1 MITGTQRTVYYG
13 SIMDKAERRERILN
27 KDLLVPGTG
36 QYAPGTVWMFS
47 PYEGCTGEPVDCQ
60 CVVITDTCPGF
71 TLFILQGWMA
81 GWLAASSQL
90 TKEILSCYLVGHWQY
105 ARPYI
110 IRGTTTKDLLWL
122 KIPVLTKFNHALLN
136 DVPAVTQKHSSPLWR
151 ARLYVLL
158 VCSWK
163 LWGEHESSSI
173 LPGVHPGNV
182 THAWGRGVGEWRR
195 RMKWYKI
202 MYRKQRLE
210 GWSIRLFRRAVGPVF
225 IWRSDLYGDRN
236 QFLVFI
242 RQCQVQFLEPAPY

>member
-90 TKEILSCYLVGHWQY
+90 TKEIFSCYLVGHWQY

-122 KIPVLTKFNHALLN
+122 VIPVLTKFNHAVLN
-136 DVPAVTQKHSSPLWR
+136 DVPAVTQKHSSPCEGQDCM
-151 ARLYVLL
+151 Y
-158 VCSWK
+158 CSCVVENFEVNMCPPQFCRGSIQET
-163 LWGEHESSSI
+163 LRMHGGE
-173 LPGVHPGNV
+173 
-182 THAWGRGVGEWRR
+182 A
-195 RMKWYKI
+195 
-202 MYRKQRLE
+202 
-210 GWSIRLFRRAVGPVF
+210 
-225 IWRSDLYGDRN
+225 
-236 QFLVFI
+236 
-242 RQCQVQFLEPAPY
+242 